1 VEELLQK
8 HRTFTL
14 SLLVGGFV
22 FLVAL
27 LLRGCAVYDLDLPR
41 THADVERRARELTA
55 DPVPDDAYLAR
66 LDQIVADADARVAD
80 LAGRVG
86 RTGKGDALWE
96 ECVGDVLR
104 GIGKDSP
111 EERKRFLDLAR
122 RLPSAA
128 FSQLH
133 GDVRAVLLARASD
146 ASVEIVK
153 DDLGFDRVT
162 DAEFTKNL
170 AALAAVVRVVDRAIR
185 EGVARVENVVV
196 GQGMERKGGAEGD
209 PFLRS
214 QDVAFDLRGEPA
226 ALAAVVRSLNE
237 RDREGTGRRLVLD
250 SVSAL
255 GRALS
260 IKSSDPGRT
269 EFRVRVL
276 LVNLDAREEERP

>member
-1 VEELLQK
+1 MEELLQK